1 MDKIIV
7 LLEDYIR
14 KNKELIKYIE
24 NIESTAENLKYYRQN
39 QEILYVGIV
48 NRVYSLWET
57 YCKDLAYEYYNII
70 KDYLRDDG
78 LVQKLK
84 LNELPGY
91 IIEKGIIRDNIIC
104 YELSKSLVTYTSK
117 NIGYDELKALFSRFD
132 VDAAELNQKDTI
144 KKYLEEKL
152 EISHDTKNA
161 LKIAMKN
168 LTEERNLVSHNSSI
182 DQYQELKT
190 IIVWSEFCMLL
201 AQELAGIVC
210 KLFIQHLDENSF
222 KELGAFAN
230 YYKNKSVLCVK
241 TFLDHVVS
249 KDMIIFTKNGNK
261 IINIYKAISFQID
274 DINVEK
280 INNNDEVGIMLKSVF
295 ETKKGI
301 SNHDK
306 IYIVAVDN

>member
-1 MDKIIV
+1 
-7 LLEDYIR
+7 
-14 KNKELIKYIE
+14 
-24 NIESTAENLKYYRQN
+24 
-39 QEILYVGIV
+39 
-48 NRVYSLWET
+48 
-57 YCKDLAYEYYNII
+57 
-70 KDYLRDDG
+70 
-78 LVQKLK
+78 
-84 LNELPGY
+84 
-91 IIEKGIIRDNIIC
+91 
-104 YELSKSLVTYTSK
+104 
-117 NIGYDELKALFSRFD
+117 
-132 VDAAELNQKDTI
+132 
-144 KKYLEEKL
+144 
-152 EISHDTKNA
+152 
-161 LKIAMKN
+161 
-168 LTEERNLVSHNSSI
+168 
-182 DQYQELKT
+182 
-190 IIVWSEFCMLL
+190 MLL